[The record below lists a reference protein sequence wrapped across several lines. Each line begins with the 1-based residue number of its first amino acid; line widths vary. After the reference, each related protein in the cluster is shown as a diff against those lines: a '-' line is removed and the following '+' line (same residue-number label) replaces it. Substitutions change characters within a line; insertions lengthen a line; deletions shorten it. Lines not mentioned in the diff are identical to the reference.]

1 MDISGI
7 SSPAVSQA
15 SSAKTGDTVSI
26 AVLNKALDSEAKT
39 ANELINSVA
48 NPSQEVPR
56 EKLAP
61 HLGSKIDVQA

>member
-7 SSPAVSQA
+7 SSTAVSQA
-15 SSAKTGDTVSI
+15 SSSKSGDEVSI
-26 AVLNKALDSEAKT
+26 AVLNKALDTQAKT
-39 ANELINSVA
+39 ANELINSVTK
-48 NPSQEVPR
+48 PSQEIPR

>member
-7 SSPAVSQA
+7 SSPATSQA
-15 SSAKTGDTVSI
+15 SKTKTGDEVSI
-26 AVLNKALDSEAKT
+26 AVLNKALDSQVKT
-39 ANELINSVA
+39 ANELINSVTKPA
-48 NPSQEVPR
+48 QEVPR